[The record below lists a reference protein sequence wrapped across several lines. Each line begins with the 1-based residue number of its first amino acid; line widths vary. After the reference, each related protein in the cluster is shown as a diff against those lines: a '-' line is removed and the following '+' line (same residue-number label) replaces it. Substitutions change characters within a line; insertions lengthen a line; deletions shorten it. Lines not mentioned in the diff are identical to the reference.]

1 MKLPSGISSH
11 IVPGVNGLDM
21 HLFEAGDR
29 EAPAIILLHGYPE
42 IAYSWMKMLTPLANA
57 GYRAIAPDL
66 RGYGQTT
73 GWDADY
79 NGDLRQFRILNLT
92 RDVVALVSALGIR
105 SVEAVAGHDFGA
117 SVAAICALVRP
128 DIFKRLVLMTPVAG
142 PPTLPYGSGARPA
155 TPDPIHAELARFNPP
170 RKHYQWYNSTRKAV
184 EDMTN
189 PPQGLRPFLRAYYH
203 QKSADNPANKP
214 VMLRAWNAEEL
225 SIMPN
230 YYIMP
235 LDADMPSVTTPQMPS
250 SKAIAAC
257 KWLTDEDIDFHAR
270 EFERTG
276 WVGALKWYRCQ
287 TEGVNS
293 DLDLYSGR
301 TIDVPAIF
309 IGGASDWGVQ
319 QIPGG
324 LERLQ
329 TQICTRMTE
338 SHIIPGA
345 GHWLPQEQPDKAA
358 ALMLRFLRA

>member
-1 MKLPSGISSH
+1 
-11 IVPGVNGLDM
+11 V
-21 HLFEAGDR
+21 
-29 EAPAIILLHGYPE
+29 
-42 IAYSWMKMLTPLANA
+42 
-57 GYRAIAPDL
+57 
-66 RGYGQTT
+66 
-73 GWDADY
+73 
-79 NGDLRQFRILNLT
+79 T

-155 TPDPIHAELARFNPP
+155 TADPIHAELARLNPP
-170 RKHYQWYNSTRKAV
+170 RKHYQWYNPTRTAV

-214 VMLRAWNAEEL
+214 VMLRGWNAEEL
-225 SIMPN
+225 SIMSG
-230 YYIMP
+230 YYVMP
-235 LDADMPSVTTPQMPS
+235 LDADMPSVTMRQTPSPE
-250 SKAIAAC
+250 AIAAC

-301 TIDVPAIF
+301 TIDVPAIL

-324 LERLQ
+324 FERLQ
-329 TQICTRMTE
+329 TQVRTKMAE